1 VLQTVDDHLMADPG
15 RIKINHKDKIMKRL
29 SKIMCALIAT
39 SGLAAAPSIAATT
52 YVGAK
57 LGLGW
62 LDSACVDGLKCDDDA
77 VGAGIYSGYNFTDRI
92 GVELS
97 SDFLGDYKTSFANGS
112 TAAQFSDPIIAI
124 SLTPMYRFP
133 VEQEFDFFVKGGPAY
148 ISHGGEDDF
157 ILSLGA
163 GVEKQFSDTWA
174 VRVEYQYF
182 DDFDDK
188 YIQDLNANLFSV
200 GVSYNFGT
208 GATTASAAAAA
219 ATTAVV
225 TQAPSKPITEVQEVV
240 VEEKTTVVVTKEQT
254 ESFSQEMFAT
264 NSTELSADGKA
275 ALGPLIAV
283 LQAHPESSV
292 EVVGHTDSTGAAE
305 YNMMVSKK
313 RAASVAAYIEEQG
326 IDASRITATGE
337 GEENPVASND
347 TAEGRAMNRR
357 VEATIPGFEYT
368 EEVQVEKVMVEESA
382 Q

>member
-1 VLQTVDDHLMADPG
+1 M
-15 RIKINHKDKIMKRL
+15 
-29 SKIMCALIAT
+29 
-39 SGLAAAPSIAATT
+39 
-52 YVGAK
+52 
-57 LGLGW
+57 
-62 LDSACVDGLKCDDDA
+62 
-77 VGAGIYSGYNFTDRI
+77 
-92 GVELS
+92 
-97 SDFLGDYKTSFANGS
+97 
-112 TAAQFSDPIIAI
+112 
-124 SLTPMYRFP
+124 
-133 VEQEFDFFVKGGPAY
+133 
-148 ISHGGEDDF
+148 
-157 ILSLGA
+157 
-163 GVEKQFSDTWA
+163 
-174 VRVEYQYF
+174 
-182 DDFDDK
+182 
-188 YIQDLNANLFSV
+188 
-200 GVSYNFGT
+200 
-208 GATTASAAAAA
+208 
-219 ATTAVV
+219 
-225 TQAPSKPITEVQEVV
+225 V

-254 ESFSQEMFAT
+254 ESFSQEMLAT

-368 EEVQVEKVMVEESA
+368 EEVQVEKIMVEETT

>member
-1 VLQTVDDHLMADPG
+1 
-15 RIKINHKDKIMKRL
+15 MKRL

-39 SGLAAAPSIAATT
+39 SGLAAAPSVLANTT

-57 LGLGW
+57 IGSGW
-62 LDSACVDGLKCDDDA
+62 LDNACVSGAQCDDSV
-77 VGAGIYSGYNFTDRI
+77 VGWGIYSGYKFSEQW
-92 GVELS
+92 GVELDS
-97 SDFLGDYKTSFANGS
+97 NMIGDFKTSFQGPGS
-112 TAAQFSDPIIAI
+112 TAVEFSDPMIAI
-124 SLTPMYRFP
+124 ALSPTYRFP
-133 VEQEFDFFVKGGPAY
+133 IQQSFDIFAKAGPAY
-148 ISHGGEDDF
+148 ISHGGETDF
-157 ILSLGA
+157 VLSA
-163 GVEKQFSDTWA
+163 GIGIEKEFVNDLA
-174 VRVEYQYF
+174 LRLEYQYF
-182 DDFDDK
+182 DGFDDK
-188 YIQDLNANLFSV
+188 YIQDVNANLLTV
-200 GVSYNFGT
+200 GLSYNFGT
-208 GATTASAAAAA
+208 GNTTAAGLPVVAAAA
-219 ATTAVV
+219 V
-225 TQAPSKPITEVQEVV
+225 TQAPSEPITEVKEVV
-240 VEEKTTVVVTKEQT
+240 MEEKTTVVVTKEQT